1 MGASAYNS
9 SSSNAIAITN
19 AGDGNVYG
27 MCGTGDY
34 GKGYVSGAYAF
45 DDSSSSSSSSSSN
58 AIAITNA
65 GDGNVYGM
73 FSNAENAYIHGA
85 EADNN
90 SLASNTISITN
101 EGNGAIYGM
110 YGSNVTSSYGVYSNN
125 AITLTNVGN
134 GNVYG
139 MYGTES
145 ISNSS
150 GDTITINSLGGNY
163 SKTYVDNNGNK
174 QTETVLT
181 SENNNV
187 AVGIYADVA
196 TSVENAGNI
205 VIKRE
210 ACIDDKGTPE
220 TDDDI
225 TYTPTDRT
233 GTAYGIYVKGD
244 GYTKQSVTNSGTITI
259 DGIDD
264 AYGIYVYNGTN
275 TTVTNTGTIKLNGV
289 ECIGDCSGGT
299 TNGKY
304 IVLNGGTLVNAGTM
318 TAKTMNLDDMG
329 GDVVATK
336 GSTFNVQD
344 KLSGTLNVSA
354 DAVQNGFDTTYQL
367 SDVIQA
373 GNTDELKLA
382 SQSAMFDAQLSANKN
397 DIMMTMKSFDKMTD
411 NKSLA
416 SFLDKN
422 YAQGNNENFF
432 NTLKSFKTGSAFS
445 SSLNSLTGKET
456 LSQFNYEDLSAM
468 REVSLAM
475 NELMFN
481 NQEQPMFETMGT
493 INSFGFRNDSSSI
506 SQYAIGRKRINSKFN
521 IGYGMSHTNVSSD
534 DDNDTTRRNQIFQAF
549 IPMGYAYKGWQM
561 ISTPQMGYARGHYN
575 RKGFND
581 TTYEGY
587 IEKRIVALTNE
598 ARYPMQFGNIELAP
612 TVELNAIA
620 YNQKGKEDDKA
631 YALTIPSENNLSV
644 EAGLGLHAKSQI
656 GNLKLN
662 GGLMV
667 YQEFADPYNIKMGM
681 QGMEGTFDLY
691 DNRSK
696 YRGVGTFGFDY
707 SVGDLNM
714 YGNLQHFIEDDNHT
728 KFKTG
733 LKFKF

>member
-1 MGASAYNS
+1 M
-9 SSSNAIAITN
+9 
-19 AGDGNVYG
+19 
-27 MCGTGDY
+27 
-34 GKGYVSGAYAF
+34 
-45 DDSSSSSSSSSSN
+45 
-58 AIAITNA
+58 
-65 GDGNVYGM
+65 
-73 FSNAENAYIHGA
+73 
-85 EADNN
+85 
-90 SLASNTISITN
+90 L
-101 EGNGAIYGM
+101 
-110 YGSNVTSSYGVYSNN
+110 
-125 AITLTNVGN
+125 
-134 GNVYG
+134 
-139 MYGTES
+139 
-145 ISNSS
+145 
-150 GDTITINSLGGNY
+150 
-163 SKTYVDNNGNK
+163 
-174 QTETVLT
+174 
-181 SENNNV
+181 
-187 AVGIYADVA
+187 
-196 TSVENAGNI
+196 
-205 VIKRE
+205 
-210 ACIDDKGTPE
+210 
-220 TDDDI
+220 
-225 TYTPTDRT
+225 
-233 GTAYGIYVKGD
+233 
-244 GYTKQSVTNSGTITI
+244 
-259 DGIDD
+259 
-264 AYGIYVYNGTN
+264 
-275 TTVTNTGTIKLNGV
+275 
-289 ECIGDCSGGT
+289 
-299 TNGKY
+299 
-304 IVLNGGTLVNAGTM
+304 NAGTM

-336 GSTFNVQD
+336 GSTFNIQD

-493 INSFGFRNDSSSI
+493 INSFGFRNDSSST

-598 ARYPMQFGNIELAP
+598 ARYPMQFGNVEIAP